1 MSLER
6 EGAAGAPGLSRVSGL
21 HRVWPGST
29 AQSSLAWPGRKTIS
43 HRLLWAAPSES
54 SEKGRTSWGV
64 SKLRERDL
72 QMRRPEGFARLAD
85 SWGQPSGRGPGA
97 GLPEKQVSATAQLY
111 SCKPPP
117 PTEPPSFR
125 NVAASVSTLR
135 SLLRLDPAL
144 QLYLLGFI
152 VPNCLRNTPP

>member
-1 MSLER
+1 MER
-6 EGAAGAPGLSRVSGL
+6 EGAAGAPGLSRASGL
-21 HRVWPGST
+21 HPR
-29 AQSSLAWPGRKTIS
+29 LAWIHCPEQLSVARPENSIS
-43 HRLLWAAPSES
+43 HRRLSAAPSES
-54 SEKGRTSWGV
+54 SENGRTSWGV

-72 QMRRPEGFARLAD
+72 QMRRPEGFAGPAD
-85 SWGQPSGRGPGA
+85 SWGQPSGRGPGP
-97 GLPEKQVSATAQLY
+97 GLPEKQVSATVQLY
-111 SCKPPP
+111 SGKPPP

-152 VPNCLRNTPP
+152 VPDCLRHTPP